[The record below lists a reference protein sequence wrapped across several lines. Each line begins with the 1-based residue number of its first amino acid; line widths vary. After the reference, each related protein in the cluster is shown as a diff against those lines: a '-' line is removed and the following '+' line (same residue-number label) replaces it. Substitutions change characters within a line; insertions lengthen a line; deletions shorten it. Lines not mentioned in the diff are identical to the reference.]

1 MHPYLRWASASVMLC
16 LSIGIASALESTPQ
30 LPIPSAQAAAFRC
43 KARDCEMPSQGSYP
57 DLVIGRFQAMATAA
71 QSRQL
76 FADMR
81 ARHAWSALP
90 DDSAGFYTAL
100 QPVTIALPNGT
111 ALAVLMAQ
119 DEAHIAQPKPGDLVR
134 YSPHRGKY
142 EIPPADPKARAYW
155 GVDGCVA
162 ILCRAQDKACFSRYV
177 SGVYRPADGRA
188 LSPRTFQSLPHGT
201 VIDPQTLL
209 PRRTI
214 GATP

>member
-1 MHPYLRWASASVMLC
+1 
-16 LSIGIASALESTPQ
+16 
-30 LPIPSAQAAAFRC
+30 
-43 KARDCEMPSQGSYP
+43 MPSQGSYP
-57 DLVIGRFQAMATAA
+57 DLVIGRFQAMATPA
-71 QSRQL
+71 QSRRL

-90 DDSAGFYTAL
+90 NDAAEFYAAL

-142 EIPPADPKARAYW
+142 EIPPTDPKARAYW

-162 ILCRAQDKACFSRYV
+162 ILCRAQDKACYSRYV
-177 SGVYRPADGRA
+177 SGVYRPADGHA
-188 LSPRTFQSLPHGT
+188 LSPRTFQPLPHGT